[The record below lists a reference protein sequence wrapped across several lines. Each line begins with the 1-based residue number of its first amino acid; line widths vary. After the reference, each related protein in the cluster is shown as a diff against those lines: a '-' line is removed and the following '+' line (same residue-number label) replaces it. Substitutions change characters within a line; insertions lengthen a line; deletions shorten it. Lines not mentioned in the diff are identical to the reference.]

1 MCEIHGNLFF
11 PLMRRVRQ
19 CKLLDVVNCVLFCV
33 IFLWAA
39 VYGRVKFTHCDED
52 FIYVWP
58 ELLVVQIS
66 SKWTCISAR
75 TTTQDEFWLYH
86 HSSYISYFFITYLYL
101 LQVVWDG
108 FWWTAAWYCEQT
120 SREKA
125 DTSVFSNIAKS
136 AGWVCKSWSQ
146 WSFIDKV
153 SKLIGSLCSLCD
165 VLHKK
170 L

>member
-1 MCEIHGNLFF
+1 
-11 PLMRRVRQ
+11 MRRMRQ
-19 CKLLDVVNCVLFCV
+19 CKLLDVVNCVLSCV
-33 IFLWAA
+33 TFLWAA
-39 VYGRVKFTHCDED
+39 VYGRVKFTLCDED
-52 FIYVWP
+52 IIYVWP
-58 ELLVVQIS
+58 ELLVVWS
-66 SKWTCISAR
+66 RSTWTCISAR
-75 TTTQDEFWLYH
+75 TRTQDEFWLYH
-86 HSSYISYFFITYLYL
+86 HSSYISYFFVTYLYL

-153 SKLIGSLCSLCD
+153 RKLIGSLCSLCNVHD
-165 VLHKK
+165 KK

>member
-1 MCEIHGNLFF
+1 MCEIHRNLFF
-11 PLMRRVRQ
+11 PLMRRERQ
-19 CKLLDVVNCVLFCV
+19 CKLLDVVDSVLSCVT
-33 IFLWAA
+33 FLWAA
-39 VYGRVKFTHCDED
+39 VCGRVKFTHCDED
-52 FIYVWP
+52 FIYVWT
-58 ELLVVQIS
+58 ELLVVQS
-66 SKWTCISAR
+66 SSTWTCISAR

-86 HSSYISYFFITYLYL
+86 HSGYISYFFRTYLYL

-125 DTSVFSNIAKS
+125 DSSVFSNIAKS

-153 SKLIGSLCSLCD
+153 NKLVGSLCSLCS
-165 VLHKK
+165 VHHKK